1 MGGHDG
7 YDVSR
12 GLRGLYEACL
22 DNGYVNPATASSS
35 TGSGRQ
41 LSKKEQKKVDELIAK
56 RDALVAKRDALV
68 ISINL
73 QIQAIRDGDG
83 EVMEVVVFD
92 GGGRTPLP
100 TSTNTSALCI
110 IL

>member
-22 DNGYVNPATASSS
+22 DNGYVNHATASSS

-56 RDALVAKRDALV
+56 REALV

-83 EVMEVVVFD
+83 
-92 GGGRTPLP
+92 GT
-100 TSTNTSALCI
+100 ALDD
-110 IL
+110 LLLFY